1 MFLRRLLLVAA
12 TLMSVHPV
20 YAQAPGA
27 ATAPHDA
34 AAGVTQPPTPGVTR
48 LAGYLSGSSLP
59 DSTAILPPPPK
70 PGSPEDALDRE
81 VYQQTRQLKDSPR
94 WVLAT
99 SDAVETPLAML
110 ADFGCALGI
119 SLNANNAPKLVHLLT
134 RAHRDAGAITTLPKD
149 HYKRPR
155 PFIGNDEPICVPR
168 DKWLIAS
175 ASYPSGHSTASW
187 AFGLIL
193 AELAPDRAAQVLA
206 RARAYGES
214 RVVCGVHNLSDV
226 EEGRDNGASLVAA
239 LHGDPQFRADL
250 EAARTELAALRAQ
263 NGQPLSG
270 PQCLASEDAATH
282 TPWLPR

>member
-1 MFLRRLLLVAA
+1 MSVRRLPLIAA
-12 TLMSVHPV
+12 ILMSAGAV
-20 YAQAPGA
+20 YAKAPDPL
-27 ATAPHDA
+27 TTTHDA
-34 AAGVTQPPTPGVTR
+34 AWGVTQPPTPGSKR
-48 LAGYLSGSSLP
+48 LPGYLAGSSLP
-59 DSTAILPPPPK
+59 DSTAILPPAPK
-70 PGSPEDALDRE
+70 PGSSEEALDRA
-81 VYQQTRQLKDSPR
+81 VYMQTRKLKDSPR

-99 SDAVETPLAML
+99 SDAVETPQAML
-110 ADFGCALGI
+110 TDFGCALGI
-119 SLNANNAPKLVHLLT
+119 SLNADNAPRLIHLLT

-149 HYKRPR
+149 YYKRPR

-239 LHGDPQFRADL
+239 LHGDAQFRADL
-250 EAARTELAALRAQ
+250 EAARAELAALRAH
-263 NGQPLSG
+263 NAQPLSAA
-270 PQCLASEDAATH
+270 QCQASDDAAAH